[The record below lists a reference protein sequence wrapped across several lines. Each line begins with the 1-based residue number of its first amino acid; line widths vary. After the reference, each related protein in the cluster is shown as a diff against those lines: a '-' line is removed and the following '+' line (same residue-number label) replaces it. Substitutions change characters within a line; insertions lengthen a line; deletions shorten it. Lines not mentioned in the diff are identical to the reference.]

1 MVDARIPE
9 IKRSAEARRR
19 FLAEEDYRAAC
30 DERAKLKR
38 EERSALHQQAVEN
51 HINNEEYL
59 ASSSSSEDD
68 DTEAMEKRLR
78 YEEELNTLLA
88 ARNKRWQLSSIV
100 PDLTNGDPTPFE
112 LERIRELR
120 ATLTRKQFKALRKAQ
135 FMLQT

>member
-1 MVDARIPE
+1 MISAVTARQDQLDRDMATLMDSFYEPPYDPYPMYKQRTLDMVEARIPE

-59 ASSSSSEDD
+59 ASSSSSSSED
-68 DTEAMEKRLR
+68 E
-78 YEEELNTLLA
+78 
-88 ARNKRWQLSSIV
+88 
-100 PDLTNGDPTPFE
+100 DPV
-112 LERIRELR
+112 
-120 ATLTRKQFKALRKAQ
+120 A
-135 FMLQT
+135 

>member
-1 MVDARIPE
+1 MALEKKISVVTARQDQLDRDIATLIESFELRPCFDPYPMYKQRTLDMVDARIPE

-59 ASSSSSEDD
+59 ASSSSSDDED
-68 DTEAMEKRLR
+68 
-78 YEEELNTLLA
+78 
-88 ARNKRWQLSSIV
+88 
-100 PDLTNGDPTPFE
+100 P
-112 LERIRELR
+112 
-120 ATLTRKQFKALRKAQ
+120 KA
-135 FMLQT
+135 